1 MLTWRV
7 ITTLI
12 IAMVACFAL
21 GYALCYSY
29 QYAYICASA
38 FREATDKPGG
48 QRYFVMGDW
57 VFWPA
62 LITGLV
68 LTLFFYVCFFAAG
81 LLLLL
86 FTVGAFCIRL
96 HEACNTVAAD
106 LKAV

>member
-1 MLTWRV
+1 MLTWKV

-29 QYAYICASA
+29 QYAYMCAAA
-38 FREATDKPGG
+38 FREATNKPGG
-48 QRYFVMGDW
+48 QRYFMMSDW

-62 LITGLV
+62 LITGLA
-68 LTLFFYVCFFAAG
+68 LTMTFYMCVVGGC

-86 FTVGAFCIRL
+86 FAVVAFFIRL
-96 HEACNTVAAD
+96 REACNTVAAE